1 VEAKPAAPAEESEPR
16 EPEGRPARARR
27 IRTGVSLDRLGRG
40 FEALR
45 NRNYRI
51 WWLAQLVSATG
62 TWMQST
68 AQAWL
73 VLQLTHSPLAIGL
86 VAVFQFFPVMVLALV
101 GGVIADRLP
110 RYRLVLVT
118 QTLSMILAAVFGALV
133 GTGLIQLW
141 QVYLIA
147 FLGGL
152 VTAVDAPARQTFAI
166 DLVDRKHRANAV
178 ALNSMLFNASRIV
191 GPALAGLLIGP
202 LGISTILYVNA
213 ASFLAVLLG
222 LLRMDTGRFGVAPPR
237 GGGSLAARL
246 GEGLRYVR
254 GTPEVL
260 RVLILVAAIGTFGY
274 NFSVTLPLIGG
285 FLLHTDAAQYGGLG
299 TALGVG
305 SLVASVVM
313 AYTRR
318 IDVLR
323 LAGAAAAFAVLLGA
337 VALTS
342 RYGVAAGLL
351 VALGFAGV
359 SFSTA
364 ANTFLQLRVPDELR
378 GRVMSV
384 YSLLFMGSTPVGGL
398 LIGGAAHAFG
408 VADALLLC
416 AGLCLVGVAGALFYG
431 RRDPVAHRQQ
441 PAEAA

>member
-1 VEAKPAAPAEESEPR
+1 VEAKPAAPTEESDGSELRGRLARPR
-16 EPEGRPARARR
+16 RFRA
-27 IRTGVSLDRLGRG
+27 GVSLDRLGRG

-45 NRNYRI
+45 TPNYRI

-73 VLQLTHSPLAIGL
+73 VLQLTRSPLA
-86 VAVFQFFPVMVLALV
+86 MALV

-133 GTGLIQLW
+133 GSGLIQLW

-152 VTAVDAPARQTFAI
+152 VTAVDAPARQTFAV
-166 DLVDRKHRANAV
+166 DLVDRQHRANAV

-202 LGISTILYVNA
+202 LGIAAILYLNA

-222 LLRMDTGRFGVAPPR
+222 LLRMDIGRLEPAPAR

-254 GTPEVL
+254 DTPEVL
-260 RVLILVAAIGTFGY
+260 RVLILVGAIGTFGY

-305 SLVASVVM
+305 SLVASVIM

-318 IDVLR
+318 ISVPR
-323 LAGAAAAFAVLLGA
+323 LAAAAAAFAVLLGA
-337 VALTS
+337 VALTQ
-342 RYGVAAGLL
+342 RYGVAVALL

-359 SFSTA
+359 TFSTA

-398 LIGGAAHAFG
+398 LIGGAAHTFG

-416 AGLCLVGVAGALFYG
+416 AALCLAGVAGALLYG
-431 RRDPVAHRQQ
+431 RRDPVARKEQ
-441 PAEAA
+441 PAGVT